1 MWKSTTELGSVS
13 YGDNV
18 ASMAWG
24 ARNFISTQGRAA
36 GDLDGVV
43 HGSMYSML
51 DAFVQPMSATAD
63 VGVVPPWASWGTQVP
78 GYLM

>member
-1 MWKSTTELGSVS
+1 MRLSSRLPPLGIGGIESTAAC
-13 YGDNV
+13 D
-18 ASMAWG
+18 AG
-24 ARNFISTQGRAA
+24 ARPMQPTCMLTGTRA
-36 GDLDGVV
+36 LKTS
-43 HGSMYSML
+43 SMYSMS